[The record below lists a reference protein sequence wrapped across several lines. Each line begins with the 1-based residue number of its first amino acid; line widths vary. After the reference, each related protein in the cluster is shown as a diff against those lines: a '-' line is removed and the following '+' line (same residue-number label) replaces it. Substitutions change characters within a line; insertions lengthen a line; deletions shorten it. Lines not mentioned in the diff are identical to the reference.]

1 MDKTTIQ
8 TLCDINTRFYQSNA
22 PSFSATRNAPWLGWK
37 KCARLFEEKV
47 FAGANPNVSVL
58 DLACGNLRFEEF
70 LSEQFPH
77 VAFSFYA
84 IDNCNELLPSEKVSA
99 QSEES
104 STATALTG
112 SPESTELSEALL
124 GGSPTVT
131 ASTGSVESTGLV
143 ELAQPKES
151 AQPEKVAQHGAQN
164 KPAGLLTKDCFASNK
179 IVFQNQDIIVSL
191 LDEEH
196 ESASQAGE
204 THTQANT
211 TAFQTSKTRTQA
223 DLTASQAGETN
234 AQANQ
239 NPASQNCGTFFDI
252 AVSFGFMHH
261 IPTQQ
266 LRLKALQKL
275 IDAVRPGGLIAVSFW
290 EFLNNEKLAEKA
302 ELTHQQALAFFSQ
315 QEVKKLESLG
325 DASESQQ
332 KAKSLES
339 LEDASESQQAVKNL
353 ESSNNNS
360 ENQQTAK
367 FRQEEALARHTC
379 LDITQLEK
387 GDYFLGW
394 KDTTHSFRYCHNFT
408 EEEIDELAN
417 AVKSKATPIAHF
429 LADGRSDN
437 LNSYLVLQKR

>member
-1 MDKTTIQ
+1 MSMDKTTIQ

-37 KCARLFEEKV
+37 KCAHLFEEKV
-47 FAGANPNVSVL
+47 FAGTNPNVSVL

-84 IDNCNELLPSEKVSA
+84 IDNCNELLPNEKVSV
-99 QSEES
+99 QSE
-104 STATALTG
+104 
-112 SPESTELSEALL
+112 
-124 GGSPTVT
+124 
-131 ASTGSVESTGLV
+131 
-143 ELAQPKES
+143 
-151 AQPEKVAQHGAQN
+151 
-164 KPAGLLTKDCFASNK
+164 KPAQQGTQSKLAGVLTKDCFASNK
-179 IVFQNQDIIVSL
+179 IVFQNQDIIASL
-191 LDEEH
+191 LSEEDE
-196 ESASQAGE
+196 ARAQ
-204 THTQANT
+204 TNT
-211 TAFQTSKTRTQA
+211 TTSQTYKTR
-223 DLTASQAGETN
+223 
-234 AQANQ
+234 AQTNQ
-239 NPASQNCGTFFDI
+239 NPASQSCGARFDI

-315 QEVKKLESLG
+315 QEVKGRESLKGISESQQEAKGFESLG
-325 DASESQQ
+325 DASEN
-332 KAKSLES
+332 
-339 LEDASESQQAVKNL
+339 QQAVK
-353 ESSNNNS
+353 
-360 ENQQTAK
+360 
-367 FRQEEALARHTC
+367 FCREETLPHNAC

-408 EEEIDELAN
+408 EEEINELAN
-417 AVKSKATPIAHF
+417 AVKSKATPIARF

>member
-1 MDKTTIQ
+1 MSMDKTTIQ

-47 FAGANPNVSVL
+47 FAGTNPNVSVL

-84 IDNCNELLPSEKVSA
+84 IDNCNELLPNEKVSA
-99 QSEES
+99 QPETS
-104 STATALTG
+104 STVTTLTG
-112 SPESTELSEALL
+112 SPEPARPEESSM
-124 GGSPTVT
+124 VT
-131 ASTGSVESTGLV
+131 ALTRSPGPAKPT
-143 ELAQPKES
+143 QPKES
-151 AQPEKVAQHGAQN
+151 AQSEKSAQQGTQSE
-164 KPAGLLTKDCFASNK
+164 PADLLVKDCFASNK
-179 IVFQNQDIIVSL
+179 IVFQNQDIIASL
-191 LDEEH
+191 LSEEDE
-196 ESASQAGE
+196 ARA
-204 THTQANT
+204 QANT
-211 TAFQTSKTRTQA
+211 TTSQTYKTR
-223 DLTASQAGETN
+223 
-234 AQANQ
+234 AQTNQ
-239 NPASQNCGTFFDI
+239 NPASQSCGARFDI

-315 QEVKKLESLG
+315 QEVKGRESLKDISESQQEAKGFESLG
-325 DASESQQ
+325 DASEN
-332 KAKSLES
+332 
-339 LEDASESQQAVKNL
+339 QQAVK
-353 ESSNNNS
+353 
-360 ENQQTAK
+360 
-367 FRQEEALARHTC
+367 FCREETLPHNAC

-417 AVKSKATPIAHF
+417 AVKSKATPIARF

>member
-1 MDKTTIQ
+1 MAQEILWLSQRNRTSFSSKKALPGKNNFFQAFCPLSPFCTEAFYNVSMDKTTIQ
-8 TLCDINTRFYQSNA
+8 TLCDINTCFYQSNA

-37 KCARLFEEKV
+37 KCARLFEEKI
-47 FAGANPNVSVL
+47 FTGANPNVSVL

-84 IDNCNELLPSEKVSA
+84 IDNCNELLPSEQASA
-99 QSEES
+99 QPEES

-112 SPESTELSEALL
+112 LAGSEK
-124 GGSPTVT
+124 PT
-131 ASTGSVESTGLV
+131 
-143 ELAQPKES
+143 QPKES
-151 AQPEKVAQHGAQN
+151 AQPEKVAQQGTQSE
-164 KPAGLLTKDCFASNK
+164 PVGLLAKGCFASNK
-179 IVFQNQDIIVSL
+179 IVFQNQDIIASL

-196 ESASQAGE
+196 ESASQASE
-204 THTQANT
+204 THTQAN
-211 TAFQTSKTRTQA
+211 QNH
-223 DLTASQAGETN
+223 AS
-234 AQANQ
+234 
-239 NPASQNCGTFFDI
+239 PNCGASFDI

-275 IDAVRPGGLIAVSFW
+275 IDSVRPEGLIAVSFW
-290 EFLNNEKLAEKA
+290 EFLNNEKLTEKA
-302 ELTHQQALAFFSQ
+302 ELTHQQALEFFTQ
-315 QEVKKLESLG
+315 QEAKKLEP
-325 DASESQQ
+325 
-332 KAKSLES
+332 
-339 LEDASESQQAVKNL
+339 LEDASKSQQAVKNL
-353 ESSNNNS
+353 ESSNNNF

-367 FRQEEALARHTC
+367 FRQEEALASHAC

-417 AVKSKATPIAHF
+417 AVKSEAAPVARF